1 MKLMRQSLETLTMS
15 PNVLKAILKKQPFE
29 PFRIVQSDGTGYDI
43 NHPDLLWVGL
53 REVLVGLPS
62 KSDPDLFERMLT
74 LDLLHVIRT
83 EPLSKKAKSGKQNG
97 QGTH

>member
-1 MKLMRQSLETLTMS
+1 MPKGLETLTMS
-15 PNVLKAILKKQPFE
+15 PKVLKAILKKQPFE

-43 NHPDLLWVGL
+43 NHPDLLLIGV
-53 REVLVGLPS
+53 REVVVGLPA
-62 KSDPDLFERMLT
+62 KSDPELFERLLT

-97 QGTH
+97 QGSH